1 METIKLKLH
10 EFYTLDSELNGSVNK
25 QTGEKVTNG
34 LLQEKLSLIT
44 KYWLSSLSKTLAA
57 EKVVIDELK
66 NELIKKFGKDD
77 GLGNISLPMII
88 DDVDAEGNPVKEV
101 NAEGTEV
108 FLKRLNPD
116 YQQFEMEFSDF
127 LQTEKEL
134 EYKPFQLTDFEKVE
148 TTENYSIFFRLI
160 TVADGV
166 SDK

>member
-1 METIKLKLH
+1 M
-10 EFYTLDSELNGSVNK
+10 
-25 QTGEKVTNG
+25 
-34 LLQEKLSLIT
+34 
-44 KYWLSSLSKTLAA
+44 AA

-77 GLGNISLPMII
+77 GQGNISLPMII

-116 YQQFEMEFSDF
+116 YQQFETEFSEF
-127 LQTEKEL
+127 LQTEKEI

>member
-44 KYWLSSLSKTLAA
+44 KYWLSSLSKTVAA

-77 GLGNISLPMII
+77 GQGNISLPMII

-108 FLKRLNPD
+108 FLKHLNPD
-116 YQQFEMEFSDF
+116 YQQFETEFSEF
-127 LQTEKEL
+127 LQTEKEI

-160 TVADGV
+160 TVAEGV

>member
-44 KYWLSSLSKTLAA
+44 KYWLSSLSKTVVA

-66 NELIKKFGKDD
+66 NELVKKFGKDD
-77 GLGNISLPMII
+77 GQGNISLPMII

-116 YQQFEMEFSDF
+116 YQQFETEFSEF
-127 LQTEKEL
+127 LQTEKEI